1 MQNKGSKAVLAKGLL
16 EGYVG
21 KSIRGSVIR
30 AGFNLETSDYQGSEG
45 KYHDEWVAD
54 FNGGGQELT
63 EASNGEKATRVYA
76 GGTLSAN
83 ELQKLGLTKKDVI
96 GKLVFFVNELQ
107 DGTRLDRDA
116 ERVEGAWKYTY
127 KVLKSVKEIPVDVGA
142 EEIRY
147 NESLVFVH
155 YHIISPVK

>member
-1 MQNKGSKAVLAKGLL
+1 MDKESKAILAKGLL

-21 KSIRGSVIR
+21 KSVRGSVVR
-30 AGFNLETSDYQGSEG
+30 AGFNLETSDYQGPEG
-45 KYHDEWVAD
+45 KYQDEWAAD

-76 GGTLSAN
+76 GGTLSAD

-116 ERVEGAWKYTY
+116 ERVEGVWKYTY
-127 KVLKSVKEIPVDVGA
+127 KVLKSVKEIPVDVG
-142 EEIRY
+142 EEEMRY
-147 NESLVFVH
+147 NENLVFVH